1 MRRAAFL
8 IVSTATI
15 LVALGC
21 TGGGPADTPGPVSS
35 PVPGTTPA
43 PGTTPV
49 PAGPTVAPPTQ
60 AGVPPVGSSCAE
72 VPTFAPGQAPSFA
85 PDVDLA
91 ARFPQQIDGV
101 PVTGLNSL
109 RMVDY
114 LCTLGGGQVA
124 VDYFASNV
132 PQGLNFATL
141 SHAYAD
147 AFVEGEEVDLT
158 AYRAPGLDPNLM
170 IQSFSQLIRALGG
183 GDTEVVNTA
192 TATIGGKNVFV
203 LTDENGGVGYLY
215 PLGDVLFVVSDVVTD
230 SQAAKIFTA
239 FP

>member
-1 MRRAAFL
+1 MRRAAIL
-8 IVSTATI
+8 IVFTATI

-21 TGGGPADTPGPVSS
+21 SS
-35 PVPGTTPA
+35 PVLAPNTGGSPAPGTTPA
-43 PGTTPV
+43 PATTPN
-49 PAGPTVAPPTQ
+49 PGGPTIAPPTQ
-60 AGVPPVGSSCAE
+60 AGVPPAGGSCAE

-91 ARFPQQIDGV
+91 ARFPQQVDGV

-147 AFVEGEEVDLT
+147 AIVEGEEVDLT